1 MAKII
6 LIITL
11 FVSSFAYADF
21 LGFGKD
27 DGYASRLP
35 PLIEKLKSLK
45 LSNDPGFEDT
55 FNQVVKNI
63 ENGVEEEKLF
73 CSGESTDPKGRTLP
87 KEQKQLCYR
96 ELKSQY
102 MDAVGVIFEMK
113 RKYLDL
119 IHKRQ
124 MEKLSEIQSKM
135 KADIEKNF

>member
-1 MAKII
+1 MAKLI
-6 LIITL
+6 LILATL
-11 FVSSFAYADF
+11 LSTSAYADF
-21 LGFGKD
+21 LGFGTD

-55 FNQVVKNI
+55 FNLTVKNI

-73 CSGESTDPKGRTLP
+73 CAGESTDPKGRTLP
-87 KEQKQLCYR
+87 KEQKQLCFR

-102 MDAVGVIFEMK
+102 MDAVSVIFDMK
-113 RKYLDL
+113 KKYLDL

-124 MEKLSEIQSKM
+124 MDRLSEIQSKM